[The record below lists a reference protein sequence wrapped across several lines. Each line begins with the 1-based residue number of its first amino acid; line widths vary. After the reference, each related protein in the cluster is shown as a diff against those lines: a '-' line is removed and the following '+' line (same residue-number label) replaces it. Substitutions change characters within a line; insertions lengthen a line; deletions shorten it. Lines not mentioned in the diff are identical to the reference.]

1 MMMLVMALLIQVH
14 GPDGHSISIN
24 PDHIVAM
31 HETDR
36 PNTDKYLVDVACIIN
51 TTDGKFASV
60 TETCDQVREM
70 IKRLQQREE

>member
-1 MMMLVMALLIQVH
+1 MTPIGAV
-14 GPDGHSISIN
+14 
-24 PDHIVAM
+24 
-31 HETDR
+31 ETDR
-36 PNTDKYLVDVACIIN
+36 PNTDKYLAGVACIIN

>member
-1 MMMLVMALLIQVH
+1 MH

-31 HETDR
+31 HETDS
-36 PNTDKYLVDVACIIN
+36 PNTDKYLVGVGCVIN